1 MLHRHPSPLVAHGRA
16 RRAVIALLLAVGA
29 LLVTS
34 SAFAG
39 TYMDRAA
46 LLISQADR
54 EMSFLKKRLSDR
66 ELAHV
71 VHEMASARLDAA
83 STMEVPK
90 EVRQAH
96 PHVLLVLENY
106 ERAANFAAEGDRAR
120 FFVYLR
126 RAQKEE
132 SIMRGIFKE
141 LGWPLPKVP

>member
-1 MLHRHPSPLVAHGRA
+1 MLHRRRSPSIARGR
-16 RRAVIALLLAVGA
+16 RRALLALSLALGA
-29 LLVTS
+29 LLVAGP
-34 SAFAG
+34 AFAG

-54 EMSFLKKRLSDR
+54 ETNYLRKRLSDR

-71 VHEMASARLDAA
+71 VHEMASARLEAA
-83 STMEVPK
+83 STMQVPK

-106 ERAANFAAEGDRAR
+106 ERAAKFAAEGDRAR
-120 FFVYLR
+120 FFVYLQK
-126 RAQKEE
+126 AQKEE
-132 SIMRGIFKE
+132 AIMRGVFKE

>member
-1 MLHRHPSPLVAHGRA
+1 MLDRHSSPPVARRRA
-16 RRAVIALLLAVGA
+16 RRAVIALLLAAGV
-29 LLVTS
+29 LLVTG

-46 LLISQADR
+46 LLISQGDR
-54 EMSFLKKRLSDR
+54 EMSFLKKRLSDH

-71 VHEMASARLDAA
+71 VHEMASARLNAA
-83 STMEVPK
+83 STMDVPK
-90 EVRQAH
+90 EVRDAH

-106 ERAANFAAEGDRAR
+106 ERAAHFAAEGDRAR

-126 RAQKEE
+126 RAKKEE
-132 SIMRGIFKE
+132 IIMRGIFKE